1 MVANRKP
8 QTANR
13 KPQTANRKPQTAN
26 RKPQTANRKPQTA
39 NRKPQTANRKPQTA
53 NRKPQT
59 ANPKPQTPKPQT
71 PILSAIDSPSGDW
84 PNRPLRPCE
93 STSHP
98 ARGRRIRS
106 PGTQAGISFYPPFAV
121 LSRSTSRDARN
132 RCSAEKSR
140 R

>member
-26 RKPQTANRKPQTA
+26 RKPQTANRKPQTP
-39 NRKPQTANRKPQTA
+39 N
-53 NRKPQT
+53 
-59 ANPKPQTPKPQT
+59 PKPQT
-71 PILSAIDSPSGDW
+71 PILSAIDGPSGDW

-121 LSRSTSRDARN
+121 FSRSTSRDARN

>member
-59 ANPKPQTPKPQT
+59 LNPKPQT